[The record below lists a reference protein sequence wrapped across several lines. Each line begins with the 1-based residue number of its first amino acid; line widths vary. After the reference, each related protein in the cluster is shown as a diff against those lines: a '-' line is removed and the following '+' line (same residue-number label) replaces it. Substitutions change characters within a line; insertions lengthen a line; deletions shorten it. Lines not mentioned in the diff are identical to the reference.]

1 MAKVE
6 EVVIV
11 GGGIAGLATAVALQ
25 RVGRRDIVV
34 LEGHSELRATGAA
47 ISIFP
52 NGWYALSALGVAH
65 KLEPYY
71 LPFQISRITDL
82 ATGDTQ
88 ELYFAGSAHR
98 GEAGVRAM
106 HGKALLEALAE
117 ELPPGTIR
125 FCSKVVSIKSGG
137 SSNFTSL
144 HLEDGSIIRAKLLI
158 GCDGVHS
165 VVAQWLGLSAPIS
178 SGRSAVRGLAVF
190 PEGHG
195 LETVFRQYLGEGI
208 RAGYVPLNSKEVYWF
223 LINYSTSSERE
234 IAGRPELILREVTE
248 NLARGFPSD
257 YADVVRRS
265 DPATLTWAPLSLRAP
280 WAVLLRRAHLT
291 LPTRIGANANAAAAA
306 TVAGDA
312 FHAMTPDTAQG
323 GSAALEDAVALARCV
338 GADAGGGGAA
348 AVGRYVAER
357 RWRAAGL
364 VAGAYVA
371 GWVQQGGGG
380 GARAGVWAWLVKWFR
395 DWVFYRFIFPR
406 ILDAAWY
413 NCGDLTPPL

>member
-125 FCSKVVSIKSGG
+125 FCSKVVSIKSG
-137 SSNFTSL
+137 
-144 HLEDGSIIRAKLLI
+144 
-158 GCDGVHS
+158 
-165 VVAQWLGLSAPIS
+165 
-178 SGRSAVRGLAVF
+178 
-190 PEGHG
+190 
-195 LETVFRQYLGEGI
+195 
-208 RAGYVPLNSKEVYWF
+208 
-223 LINYSTSSERE
+223 ERE

-380 GARAGVWAWLVKWFR
+380 GGARAGVWAWLVKWFR